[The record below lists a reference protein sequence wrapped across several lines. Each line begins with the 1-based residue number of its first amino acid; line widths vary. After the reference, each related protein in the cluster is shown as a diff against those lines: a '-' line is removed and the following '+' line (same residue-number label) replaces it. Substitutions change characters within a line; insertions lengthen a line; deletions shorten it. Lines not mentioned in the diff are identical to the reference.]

1 MLSVGYLDDA
11 VLLRRLPSIVF
22 HVSGQRSYHCQMP
35 STLPPLE
42 TFRFFVAGDFVEQLA
57 G

>member
-35 STLPPLE
+35 STLPPRE